1 MVKSKI
7 EWCDYSINVVKG
19 YCPNTC
25 SYCYSHRMY
34 NRFKWD
40 KTIRFDVDELKKL
53 KSIKEPSKIFVGS
66 MIDMYHKDIPLR
78 WVREIIKITRNY
90 PGHTFITLT
99 KFPENLNKFDFPE
112 NWWIG
117 VTIDG
122 SYKLS
127 IVDVCLRANV
137 SDDNVKFISFEPIL
151 TEYVAHFSL
160 VGIDWIIIGGKTPV
174 PVHKTEWIDDIVNRA
189 DKLNISVYIK
199 ENANY
204 KERRKFFP
212 NFKV

>member
-1 MVKSKI
+1 MEKSKI
-7 EWCDYSINVVKG
+7 EWTDYSLNIIKG

-53 KSIKEPSKIFVGS
+53 KSIKQPSKIFVGS
-66 MIDMYHKDIPLR
+66 MVDMYHPTIDPN
-78 WVREIIKITRNY
+78 WVDDIIKESNKY
-90 PGHTFITLT
+90 PQHIFITLS
-99 KFPENLNKFDFPE
+99 KFHDEIYSHEFPS
-112 NWWIG
+112 NWWVG
-117 VTIDG
+117 VTIDR
-122 SYKLS
+122 L
-127 IVDVCLRANV
+127 
-137 SDDNVKFISFEPIL
+137 DDDITYYSLIGQAFGVKNFISFEPL
-151 TEYVAHFSL
+151 LMDMKVVSL
-160 VGIDWIIIGGKTPV
+160 MNMDWVIIGGLSPKNI
-174 PVHKTEWIDDIVNRA
+174 HKTEWIDDIVSSA
-189 DKLNISVYIK
+189 DKLNIPVYIK